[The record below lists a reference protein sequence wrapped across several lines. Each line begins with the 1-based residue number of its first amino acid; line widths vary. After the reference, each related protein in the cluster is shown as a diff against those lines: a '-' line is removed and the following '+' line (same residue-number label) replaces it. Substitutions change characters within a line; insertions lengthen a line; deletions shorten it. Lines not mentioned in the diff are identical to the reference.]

1 MNLGHRIVA
10 SLAAVPKCVAL
21 RGPGILGLAILFVL
35 SLTSTGAGNTVRE
48 HDVKAAFLLNFA
60 RFVEWPAEAFSSS
73 NAPLVVGVMGESPFG
88 DALQR
93 TLSQQTARG
102 RPITLRTISENE
114 DGSQCHLLFV
124 SQNLAPSYEQILN
137 RLRKAPVLTVGETT
151 PFAKQGGIIEFNRV
165 NDSVRFDI
173 NAVAAESA
181 GLRFSSKLL
190 AVARTVLR
198 SP

>member
-1 MNLGHRIVA
+1 MNFGHRIVA

-21 RGPGILGLAILFVL
+21 RRPGILALAVLFAL
-35 SLTSTGAGNTVRE
+35 SLNSIGARNTVQE

-73 NAPLVVGVMGESPFG
+73 NAPLVIGVMGENPFG

-93 TLSQQTARG
+93 TLSQQTVHG
-102 RPITLRTISENE
+102 RPITLRPISENE
-114 DGSQCHLLFV
+114 DGSDCHLLFV
-124 SQNLAPSYEQILN
+124 SQNLAPSDEQILN
-137 RLRKAPVLTVGETT
+137 RLRKTPVLTVGETT
-151 PFAKQGGIIEFNRV
+151 PFAKQGGIIEFTRV